1 MKHVLKSQT
10 FCLNEVS
17 LKDSSPTRKSLLIK
31 TGNYNIMF
39 HLPSPFIS
47 PGREL
52 IRCQTKPTFSM
63 VYRVKKKGLSKVVFL
78 SFILLLYL
86 NGKFRI
92 KFPLDSNR
100 NFINPTTEPVS
111 PYRLI
116 EQHNVSLPLSNYRQ
130 DGIFTYSRDLQYV
143 SICLKSK
150 QINIIL

>member
-1 MKHVLKSQT
+1 MKRVLKSQT
-10 FCLNEVS
+10 LCLNEVS
-17 LKDSSPTRKSLLIK
+17 LKDCSSTRKLLLIK
-31 TGNYNIMF
+31 TGNYDIMF

-63 VYRVKKKGLSKVVFL
+63 VYRVKKKGFLL

-116 EQHNVSLPLSNYRQ
+116 EQQNVSLPLSNCRQ

>member
-1 MKHVLKSQT
+1 
-10 FCLNEVS
+10 
-17 LKDSSPTRKSLLIK
+17 
-31 TGNYNIMF
+31 MF

-47 PGREL
+47 PRREL

-63 VYRVKKKGLSKVVFL
+63 VYRVKKKGLSKVVFLL

-116 EQHNVSLPLSNYRQ
+116 E
-130 DGIFTYSRDLQYV
+130 
-143 SICLKSK
+143 
-150 QINIIL
+150 